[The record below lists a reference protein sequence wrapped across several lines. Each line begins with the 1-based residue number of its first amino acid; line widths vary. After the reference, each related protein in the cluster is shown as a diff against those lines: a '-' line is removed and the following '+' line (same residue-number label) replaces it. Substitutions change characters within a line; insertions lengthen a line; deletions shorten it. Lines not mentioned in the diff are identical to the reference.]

1 MKKEKALEVL
11 NSLPKEFEIEE
22 LLERIIFM
30 NKVEEGLSQLNDG
43 RVTEH
48 SKVLEVIQKW

>member
-11 NSLPKEFEIEE
+11 NSLPKEFEVEE

-48 SKVLEVIQKW
+48 SKVLEAIQKW